1 MAARAVM
8 DVVEIG
14 EEDGNVVALF
24 MSLDTQWRV
33 HPMTGTR
40 LGIDYG
46 AIRATADLFGLTV
59 DAGVMAD
66 LRVMEIA
73 ALNEYAEQARRS
85 ARR

>member
-1 MAARAVM
+1 MAKRVTA
-8 DVVEIG
+8 DVIEIG

-33 HPMTGTR
+33 HPMTGSR

-46 AIRATADLFGLTV
+46 AIKPTAELFGLSI
-59 DAGVMAD
+59 DAGIMAD

-85 ARR
+85 TRR